1 MKRQLVDYRVTT
13 QDQCV
18 EYFTLRNLD
27 SMMVVN
33 QNNSDTKSFIL
44 APFNTSQRNEPEE
57 NTGKELIPYN
67 NGVISYAPCVIDA
80 VRAYENYNNGDVH
93 NNNIVRSNLNDSL
106 NLESSLYKEG
116 NKPIILFNNQRIQQ
130 NELNTGKNRFSSYKD
145 ITKGLNSY
153 GVYNESIINQ
163 MMDLGYTKEF
173 IIQSLRN
180 NELSYCTATYFLLMK
195 HVEKPENLTY
205 K

>member
-44 APFNTSQRNEPEE
+44 APFNTSQRNNPEE
-57 NTGKELIPYN
+57 NTGKELLSYQN
-67 NGVISYAPCVIDA
+67 NLVAYAPCVIDA
-80 VRAYENYNNGDVH
+80 VRAYEKFNNGDKDSGNH
-93 NNNIVRSNLNDSL
+93 VRSNLNDTF

-130 NELNTGKNRFSSYKD
+130 NELATGKNRFSSYKD

-163 MMDLGYTKEF
+163 MMEIGYTKEF

-180 NELSYCTATYFLLMK
+180 NELNYCTATYFLLMK
-195 HVEKPENLTY
+195 HVEKPENLCY
-205 K
+205 N